1 MKITYEKQYT
11 EQKFNHFTLY
21 QNLSFSSTNV
31 FWEYYNL
38 VKNNSG
44 ATKEELIEVIRN
56 HKKVAKSKLRVSY
69 NERGVEFFKENKS
82 IFPEFYVL

>member
-11 EQKFNHFTLY
+11 EQKFKYFTLY

-38 VKNNSG
+38 VKSNSS
-44 ATKEELIEVIRN
+44 ATKEELIEIIKN
-56 HKKVAKSKLRVSY
+56 HKKVAKSNLRISY
-69 NERGVEFFKENKS
+69 GEQEIEFFKENKY
-82 IFPEFYVL
+82 IFPEFYIL

>member
-11 EQKFNHFTLY
+11 EQKFKHFTLY

-38 VKNNSG
+38 VKSNSG
-44 ATKEELIEVIRN
+44 TTKEELTELIKN
-56 HKKVAKSKLRVSY
+56 HKKIAKSKIKIRY
-69 NERGVEFFKENKS
+69 GENMTEFYKENKF
-82 IFPEFYVL
+82 IFPEFYII